1 MATIDVT
8 AQSSTATTDTGAVFT
23 NVASVASTGTGV
35 FDSFLVI
42 QNNGT
47 EQGYN
52 TDGSPL
58 PLDDKQASHT
68 NAILLSSI
76 PVVTG
81 DGQNGTVAGTQYLE
95 FRLDINQ
102 NGSANQPQL
111 ISLDQLKIYQESS
124 GNLLTDFAGE
134 TPKFDLGDNTVLLN
148 AQWDAGSG
156 KGDYVILVPLSNF
169 DTSGA
174 DPYVYLYS
182 QFGAVGGDYAANSG
196 FEEWGVIG
204 SGGSGLGALS
214 VVKQVHDID
223 GNTQN
228 LVVDHAGQQID
239 YSIEVGNTGTGV
251 LTLTSVTDQIE
262 SLGATAA
269 VAVTTTFNN
278 ATYNLG
284 DTNHNNLLDPGE
296 HWQYTATYT
305 VQQADIDHDGYGTG
319 AGGAPGDGFIDNLAT
334 ASATGVPDATDTAS
348 VAIDYKPSMSVDKTV
363 VSVDDVNGDGLTDAG
378 DIIHYNIHV
387 ANTGNVTLTGVTVT
401 DPLTGDPA
409 GGLSTLNVGSS
420 EDLVA
425 TYTLTQA
432 DIDNHGSNLVDLIQ
446 DDKITNT
453 ATADSDQTSP
463 VSDSVDQPI
472 DYKPSM
478 SIVKTVVSVDDVNG
492 DGLTDAG
499 DIIHY
504 NIHVANTGD
513 VTLTGVTVTDPMTG
527 DPTGGL
533 STLAVGSSEDLAAT
547 YTLTQADIDNHGSN
561 LVDLTQDDKIT
572 NTATADSDQTTPV
585 SDSVDQPIDYKPS
598 VDLTKTVLSVTGGH
612 ADHVGDVITYQ
623 ITVENTGDVT
633 LTGVKVTDAL
643 EGYSLATLDNSTVT
657 GDNGNHVLDVGETW
671 TYTTTHTLTQAD
683 LDNNWL
689 NGGDGVFD
697 NTATVTDNQNVTD
710 YDTAHVLLGPGVRT
724 PGFWA
729 QKTWQTFWD
738 GNANNQPKQAGTDGF
753 ASGEITYAVDSN
765 HDTHV
770 TSADKAGLLIGDYN
784 LNGVQDIGENVLFI
798 STADAL
804 TLLNASDKQVQ
815 DGRYMLGRDVVA
827 TWLNYLEGNAIGNG
841 SAGTARHDIDDAI
854 KWLEYTQAKPGAIEN
869 SADFHTLSVADDLTS
884 SSAVKTSSAIWSG
897 PVVNVPLLGQAIDLS
912 ASHLH
917 TDLDH
922 YNNLGFV

>member
-1 MATIDVT
+1 MATIDVI

-23 NVASVASTGTGV
+23 NVTSVVSTGTGV

-102 NGSANQPQL
+102 SGSANQPQL

-239 YSIEVGNTGTGV
+239 YTIEVGNTGTGV

-319 AGGAPGDGFIDNLAT
+319 AGGTPGDGFIDNLAT

-387 ANTGNVTLTGVTVT
+387 ANTG
-401 DPLTGDPA
+401 
-409 GGLSTLNVGSS
+409 
-420 EDLVA
+420 
-425 TYTLTQA
+425 
-432 DIDNHGSNLVDLIQ
+432 
-446 DDKITNT
+446 
-453 ATADSDQTSP
+453 
-463 VSDSVDQPI
+463 
-472 DYKPSM
+472 
-478 SIVKTVVSVDDVNG
+478 
-492 DGLTDAG
+492 
-499 DIIHY
+499 
-504 NIHVANTGD
+504 D
-513 VTLTGVTVTDPMTG
+513 VTLTGVTVTDALTG
-527 DPTGGL
+527 NPAGGL

-561 LVDLTQDDKIT
+561 LVDLTADDKIT

-585 SDSVDQPIDYKPS
+585 SSSVDQPIDYKPA

-633 LTGVKVTDAL
+633 LTGIKVTDAL
-643 EGYSLATLDNSTVT
+643 EGYSLATLDNSNSTVT

-689 NGGDGVFD
+689 NGGDGLLD
-697 NTATVTDNQNVTD
+697 NTATVTDDQNVTD
-710 YDTAHVLLGPGVRT
+710 YDTAHVPLGPGVRT

-738 GNANNQPKQAGTDGF
+738 GNTNNQPKQAGTDGF

-765 HDTHV
+765 HDAHV

-784 LNGVQDIGENVLFI
+784 LDGLQDNGENVLFI

-815 DGRYMLGRDVVA
+815 DGRYMLGRDLVA
-827 TWLNYLEGNAIGNG
+827 TWLNYLEGNAIGDG

-854 KWLEYTQAKPGAIEN
+854 KWLEYTQAKPGASGS
-869 SADFHTLSVADDLTS
+869 SADFHILSVADDLTS
-884 SSAVKTSSAIWSG
+884 GSAVKTSSAMWSS
-897 PVVNVPLLGQAIDLS
+897 PVANVPLLGQAIDLS
-912 ASHLH
+912 ASQLH

-922 YNNLGFV
+922 YNNFGTV